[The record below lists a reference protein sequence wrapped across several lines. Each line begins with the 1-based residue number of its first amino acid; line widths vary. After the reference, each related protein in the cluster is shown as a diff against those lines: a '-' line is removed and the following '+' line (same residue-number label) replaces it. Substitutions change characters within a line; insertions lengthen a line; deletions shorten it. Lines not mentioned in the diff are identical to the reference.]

1 MKKIFL
7 FAAALLT
14 LAASSCSLD
23 ADLKSAITTEGAWE
37 TSGDA
42 KAAMY
47 GMLGQFRSAFM
58 TNYMYWGEYR
68 TGLWGP
74 GAGDIT
80 QTSRDQVYANAIPAS
95 HSNADWTAVYTAINS
110 ANLIIKH
117 VPSISFTVKSDHD
130 LVMGNAYFIRALCY
144 YWIVRIWGDAPL
156 LTDGYESEENMYPS
170 RTPEAEIYSQIE
182 KDLTM
187 ASDLLK
193 DCPVSPNLANIC
205 AVNTLQTDMYLWLYK
220 VEGDKS
226 ALAKAR
232 TACNAVLGKRTLLEN
247 YSDIFNADNKN
258 NDEEIFVISMKKD
271 EQEGGAASDWL
282 VAQQDCSSSLYENP
296 VKVGSHQQWALITSS
311 YRSFLTGVPEDAR
324 ASVTFQTYYDD
335 AKKTTHIW
343 MNKYCGSWLNSE
355 RIFDSDYILY
365 RYADVVL
372 FDAEICCA
380 ENNLPGAI
388 ASLNQ
393 IARRAYG
400 ISYYYPS
407 TLSSDVVLADI
418 LNERLK
424 EFCCEGKLWWDYI
437 RMGVVFDKVPALS
450 GKSGNKNI
458 LLWPISQGSLND
470 NPNLVQTEIEY

>member
-1 MKKIFL
+1 
-7 FAAALLT
+7 
-14 LAASSCSLD
+14 
-23 ADLKSAITTEGAWE
+23 
-37 TSGDA
+37 
-42 KAAMY
+42 
-47 GMLGQFRSAFM
+47 
-58 TNYMYWGEYR
+58 
-68 TGLWGP
+68 
-74 GAGDIT
+74 
-80 QTSRDQVYANAIPAS
+80 
-95 HSNADWTAVYTAINS
+95 
-110 ANLIIKH
+110 
-117 VPSISFTVKSDHD
+117 
-130 LVMGNAYFIRALCY
+130 
-144 YWIVRIWGDAPL
+144 
-156 LTDGYESEENMYPS
+156 
-170 RTPEAEIYSQIE
+170 
-182 KDLTM
+182 
-187 ASDLLK
+187 
-193 DCPVSPNLANIC
+193 
-205 AVNTLQTDMYLWLYK
+205 
-220 VEGDKS
+220 
-226 ALAKAR
+226 
-232 TACNAVLGKRTLLEN
+232 
-247 YSDIFNADNKN
+247 
-258 NDEEIFVISMKKD
+258 
-271 EQEGGAASDWL
+271 
-282 VAQQDCSSSLYENP
+282 
-296 VKVGSHQQWALITSS
+296 
-311 YRSFLTGVPEDAR
+311 
-324 ASVTFQTYYDD
+324 
-335 AKKTTHIW
+335 